1 MHREEKL
8 SVVLGWYHHPATA
21 KSFYIQMKAPQCGLL
36 DYRHRTEIFMVE
48 MWEGNQKKNR
58 VEGVCFAVL
67 LKVVWSKVTQ
77 VCHMMFGII
86 PRRCSSC
93 FTPQPK
99 PHHLVLRSAL
109 YFINVQTDVICASI
123 LPSWDVV
130 GGWWRCEEE
139 LRRSLMKKRV
149 NFFWFCFLQWSCPYL
164 GTGRLPLVKLTW
176 AAGKKPCPSSLSSGQ
191 MMAIAWVVIYC
202 YRDGKLVRPFWVP
215 SKDQSSYREK
225 SYCCEFV
232 GAEIEASCLATN
244 PADPLQCCKAIMWW
258 KVQQ

>member
-139 LRRSLMKKRV
+139 LRRSLMKKESQ
-149 NFFWFCFLQWSCPYL
+149 FFLVLFLA
-164 GTGRLPLVKLTW
+164 VKLSISWNRQTAPSKAHLGSRQKALSLITVLW
-176 AAGKKPCPSSLSSGQ
+176 ADDGYSLS
-191 MMAIAWVVIYC
+191 C
-202 YRDGKLVRPFWVP
+202 NL
-215 SKDQSSYREK
+215 
-225 SYCCEFV
+225 
-232 GAEIEASCLATN
+232 
-244 PADPLQCCKAIMWW
+244 
-258 KVQQ
+258 